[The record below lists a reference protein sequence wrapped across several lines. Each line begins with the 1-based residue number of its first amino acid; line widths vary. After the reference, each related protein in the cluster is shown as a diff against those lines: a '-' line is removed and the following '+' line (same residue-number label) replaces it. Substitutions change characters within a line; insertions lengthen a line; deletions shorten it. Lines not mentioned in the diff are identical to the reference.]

1 MARELSKDTIMV
13 WRQFTTKEAFHDG
26 INYLRRECAPKR
38 VGNDVPAMI
47 EHAAKWS
54 AYQEALDDLV
64 DVLTNIPKAEKSIDE
79 PNLNA

>member
-1 MARELSKDTIMV
+1 MAQELSKETIMV
-13 WRQFTTKEAFHDG
+13 WRQLTTKTAFFDG

-38 VGNDVPAMI
+38 TGTDIASLI
-47 EHAAKWS
+47 EHTHKWGG
-54 AYQEALDDLV
+54 YQEALDDLV